1 MPPFVY
7 AAEVP
12 RSSHYR
18 CWLDGVEHTVID
30 SLKGQIVRAAGE
42 PKVEV
47 EIESLEPIDSLVVR
61 PLQRGIKAAMT
72 GKRIRFTLDRH
83 DNISIEIND
92 HLDAPLF
99 IFWDPPV
106 ETPENDGK
114 TIIFKAG
121 QIHEVGKMI
130 LGSGDRVFLEGGA
143 VVRAWLLIENA
154 VDVRVWGPGVLD
166 QSKRDFRENTIY
178 VRKSREV
185 LLEDV
190 LLLDTFSWSLHL
202 SFSEDVR
209 INRVR
214 IIGWRPNCDG
224 IDVLSSSHVAIRDC
238 FFRNAD
244 DCVAIKSGKWDM
256 DETGVMEDITVERC
270 VFWNDLPGNAMEIG
284 FELDN
289 RLVQSVHFRD
299 CDIIHVLLGA
309 AFSIHNGG
317 TARIEDVSF
326 EDIRIEDLRDEFADL
341 YVGLSIYSL
350 DCPKE
355 FFRTNPDR
363 LPAPSERQETS
374 SPDNQM
380 QWILP
385 LNQEES
391 SLCAG
396 GRGSVDKVRFHRIA
410 FSGAP
415 ILIVLKGYDDKH
427 TVSNVTF
434 TEISCAGKPVK
445 EWPVDMLR
453 MSHARAVRFEGK
465 TVSPD

>member
-1 MPPFVY
+1 M
-7 AAEVP
+7 
-12 RSSHYR
+12 
-18 CWLDGVEHTVID
+18 
-30 SLKGQIVRAAGE
+30 
-42 PKVEV
+42 
-47 EIESLEPIDSLVVR
+47 
-61 PLQRGIKAAMT
+61 
-72 GKRIRFTLDRH
+72 
-83 DNISIEIND
+83 
-92 HLDAPLF
+92 
-99 IFWDPPV
+99 
-106 ETPENDGK
+106 
-114 TIIFKAG
+114 
-121 QIHEVGKMI
+121 
-130 LGSGDRVFLEGGA
+130 
-143 VVRAWLLIENA
+143 
-154 VDVRVWGPGVLD
+154 
-166 QSKRDFRENTIY
+166 
-178 VRKSREV
+178 
-185 LLEDV
+185 
-190 LLLDTFSWSLHL
+190 
-202 SFSEDVR
+202 
-209 INRVR
+209 
-214 IIGWRPNCDG
+214 
-224 IDVLSSSHVAIRDC
+224 
-238 FFRNAD
+238 
-244 DCVAIKSGKWDM
+244 SGKWDM

-284 FELDN
+284 FGLNN
-289 RLVQSVHFRD
+289 RPVKSVHFRD
-299 CDIIHVLLGA
+299 CDIIQVLLGA

-317 TARIEDVSF
+317 AAKIKDVSF
-326 EDIRIEDLRDEFADL
+326 EDMRTEDLRDEFADL

-363 LPAPSERQETS
+363 LPAPSGRQDTS

-453 MSHARAVRFEGK
+453 MSHTRAVRFEGK